1 MYWMLTVGGRVVEQP
16 SVTQLTDTLPFLLAP
31 CPPPPSPHPLHWAR
45 ARYHATPPGVRG
57 RRLPYCL
64 LWDTVHCGG
73 GKEGGRWERQRLAR
87 VTAVQAGLWGAL
99 WGRLLD
105 CGWGTCSTCGCGD
118 LLVLAPL
125 HRIAQAD
132 EQPQG
137 GHPAPLRHA
146 ARPHLLQGGYP
157 WEFCLTAAAAAAAAA
172 AVDVLSPVPRYDSA
186 AAAAAVDALSS
197 VPRYDPAGVAAAAA
211 AAAYVL
217 SPVPRCDPAVAA
229 AVPEAAAD
237 LLLHACPEAP
247 PAHGP
252 FHQER
257 WPCVLGLRPGLQ
269 TKSNARGFG
278 LPVILAGWQQQSK
291 GRGFEKGRSFNPACK
306 QRAAL
311 ETWAAI
317 IQVGQEI

>member
-16 SVTQLTDTLPFLLAP
+16 SVVSDADVLWWCVSGRDCPFGPRQGPRPRCLVPGPSLQHQPPHPRHCCYCCCCSCPAGQVASPHHHHQYRFLQLRASHCGGRHTPSDLVPACSADAPHPASDWENLQTQLTDTLPFLLAP

-137 GHPAPLRHA
+137 
-146 ARPHLLQGGYP
+146 
-157 WEFCLTAAAAAAAAA
+157 
-172 AVDVLSPVPRYDSA
+172 
-186 AAAAAVDALSS
+186 
-197 VPRYDPAGVAAAAA
+197 
-211 AAAYVL
+211 
-217 SPVPRCDPAVAA
+217 
-229 AVPEAAAD
+229 
-237 LLLHACPEAP
+237 
-247 PAHGP
+247 
-252 FHQER
+252 
-257 WPCVLGLRPGLQ
+257 
-269 TKSNARGFG
+269 
-278 LPVILAGWQQQSK
+278 
-291 GRGFEKGRSFNPACK
+291 
-306 QRAAL
+306 
-311 ETWAAI
+311 
-317 IQVGQEI
+317 